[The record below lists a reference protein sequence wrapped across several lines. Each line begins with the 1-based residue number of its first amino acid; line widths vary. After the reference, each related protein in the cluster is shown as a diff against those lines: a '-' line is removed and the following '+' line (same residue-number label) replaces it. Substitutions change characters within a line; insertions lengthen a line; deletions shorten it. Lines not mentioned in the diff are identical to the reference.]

1 MRSASNLLRQLTVG
15 AATFSIVACAGS
27 LHSPAQPSPSRPHL
41 GTYVLE
47 TLFFGES
54 MKGDGSVSESDWQS
68 FLADVITPRFPLG
81 LTVINAN
88 GQWRGP
94 GGAIA
99 HEASKVVMIV
109 YANDD
114 SVASRSAK
122 IGTID
127 SLYKARFNQ
136 ESVLRLR
143 SIVQASF

>member
-1 MRSASNLLRQLTVG
+1 MRHLTVW
-15 AATFSIVACAGS
+15 AAAYSIVACAAPI
-27 LHSPAQPSPSRPHL
+27 HAPAEPSPSHPQL

-47 TLFFGES
+47 TLFFGEI
-54 MKGDGSVSESDWQS
+54 SESNWQS

-88 GQWRGP
+88 GQWQGP
-94 GGAIA
+94 GGAIT

-114 SVASRSAK
+114 SAAYRSAK

>member
-1 MRSASNLLRQLTVG
+1 MRHLIVWVAASG
-15 AATFSIVACAGS
+15 MAACAA
-27 LHSPAQPSPSRPHL
+27 PMRAPVEPSPSHPQL
-41 GTYVLE
+41 GSYVLE

-54 MKGDGSVSESDWQS
+54 IKGGGSISESDWQS
-68 FLADVITPRFPLG
+68 FLTDVITPRFPRG

-88 GQWRGP
+88 GQWQGP

-99 HEASKVVMIV
+99 REASKVVMIV

-114 SVASRSAK
+114 SAAYRSAK

-127 SLYKARFNQ
+127 SLYKVRFNQ

>member
-1 MRSASNLLRQLTVG
+1 MRHLIVW
-15 AATFSIVACAGS
+15 AAAYSIVACGAPI
-27 LHSPAQPSPSRPHL
+27 HAPVEPSPSRPQL

-47 TLFFGES
+47 TLFFGEI
-54 MKGDGSVSESDWQS
+54 SESDWHR
-68 FLADVITPRFPLG
+68 FLAEEITPRFPLG

>member
-1 MRSASNLLRQLTVG
+1 MRHLIVC
-15 AATFSIVACAGS
+15 AAAYGIVACAAPI
-27 LHSPAQPSPSRPHL
+27 HAPVEPSPSHPPL

-54 MKGDGSVSESDWQS
+54 IKGGGSISESDWQS
-68 FLADVITPRFPLG
+68 FLTDVITPRFPLG
-81 LTVINAN
+81 LTVIDAN
-88 GQWRGP
+88 GQWQGP

-114 SVASRSAK
+114 SAAYRSAN
-122 IGTID
+122 IETID
-127 SLYKARFNQ
+127 SLYKSRFSQ

>member
-1 MRSASNLLRQLTVG
+1 MMRQLAIG
-15 AATFSIVACAGS
+15 AAAYSIVACAPRA
-27 LHSPAQPSPSRPHL
+27 HAPAEPSPLHA

-54 MKGDGSVSESDWQS
+54 IKGGESISESDWQS

-81 LTVINAN
+81 LTVIDAN
-88 GQWRGP
+88 GQWQGP

-114 SVASRSAK
+114 SAAYRSAK

-127 SLYKARFNQ
+127 SLYKSRFNQ

>member
-1 MRSASNLLRQLTVG
+1 MMRQLALG
-15 AATFSIVACAGS
+15 AATYGIVACAAPIQAPT
-27 LHSPAQPSPSRPHL
+27 HPSPSHSRL

-54 MKGDGSVSESDWQS
+54 IKGDGSISESDWQS
-68 FLADVITPRFPLG
+68 FLSDVITPRFPLG

-88 GQWRGP
+88 GQWQGP

-114 SVASRSAK
+114 SATYRSAK
-122 IGTID
+122 IATID
-127 SLYKARFNQ
+127 SLYEARFHQ
-136 ESVLRLR
+136 ESVLRVR

>member
-1 MRSASNLLRQLTVG
+1 MRQLAVG
-15 AATFSIVACAGS
+15 IAACSIVACAAP
-27 LHSPAQPSPSRPHL
+27 LHAPVQPSPSQPQL

-54 MKGDGSVSESDWQS
+54 IKGGGSISEGDWQR
-68 FLADVITPRFPLG
+68 FLAEVITPRFPLG
-81 LTVINAN
+81 LTVINAD
-88 GQWRGP
+88 GQWQGP

-114 SVASRSAK
+114 SAAYRSAK

-127 SLYKARFNQ
+127 SLYKSRFNQ

>member
-1 MRSASNLLRQLTVG
+1 MRQLAIGV
-15 AATFSIVACAGS
+15 AAYAIVACAAP
-27 LHSPAQPSPSRPHL
+27 LHARVQPSPSYPQL

-47 TLFFGES
+47 TLFFGEI
-54 MKGDGSVSESDWQS
+54 SESDWQR
-68 FLADVITPRFPLG
+68 FLAEEITPRFPLG

-88 GQWRGP
+88 GQWQGA

-114 SVASRSAK
+114 SAAYRSAK

-127 SLYKARFNQ
+127 SLYKSRFNQ

>member
-1 MRSASNLLRQLTVG
+1 MRHLIVW
-15 AATFSIVACAGS
+15 AAAYSIVACAAPI
-27 LHSPAQPSPSRPHL
+27 HAPVEPSPSRPEL

-47 TLFFGES
+47 TLFFGEI
-54 MKGDGSVSESDWQS
+54 SESDWQS
-68 FLADVITPRFPLG
+68 FLAGVITPRFPLG

-88 GQWRGP
+88 GQWQRP
-94 GGAIA
+94 GGAIE

-114 SVASRSAK
+114 STAYRSAK

-127 SLYKARFNQ
+127 SLYKVRFNQ

>member
-1 MRSASNLLRQLTVG
+1 MRHLIVW
-15 AATFSIVACAGS
+15 AAAYSIVACAAPI
-27 LHSPAQPSPSRPHL
+27 HAPVEPSPSRPQL

-47 TLFFGES
+47 TLFFGEI
-54 MKGDGSVSESDWQS
+54 SESDWQR
-68 FLADVITPRFPLG
+68 FLAEEITPRFPLG

-88 GQWRGP
+88 GQWQGP

>member
-1 MRSASNLLRQLTVG
+1 
-15 AATFSIVACAGS
+15 
-27 LHSPAQPSPSRPHL
+27 
-41 GTYVLE
+41 VLE
-47 TLFFGES
+47 TLFFGEI
-54 MKGDGSVSESDWQS
+54 SESDWQR
-68 FLADVITPRFPLG
+68 FLAEEITPRFPLG

-88 GQWRGP
+88 GQWQGP

>member
-1 MRSASNLLRQLTVG
+1 
-15 AATFSIVACAGS
+15 
-27 LHSPAQPSPSRPHL
+27 
-41 GTYVLE
+41 VLE

-54 MKGDGSVSESDWQS
+54 IKGDGSISESDWRG

-81 LTVINAN
+81 LTVIDAN

-94 GGAIA
+94 GGSIA

-114 SVASRSAK
+114 SAAYQSAK
-122 IGTID
+122 IETID
-127 SLYKARFNQ
+127 SLYKCRFNQ